1 MRERL
6 SLCRDW
12 EFTERF
18 SEAFSRGL
26 ACETVTVNLPHT
38 CRETPYHYF
47 DDQIYQMVCGYRKSV
62 TIPDDWTDKD
72 VFLCIGAA
80 GHYAEVYCNGEKL
93 ASHACGYTAFE
104 VALPLKAGETGEIAV
119 MVDSR
124 ESLDQPPF
132 GFVIDYM
139 TYGGLYR
146 EVWLEGREKTCILDV
161 FVQPKIPARTPL
173 LKKTASAAELAKIR
187 FPGQMESFITFRAA
201 NNHKHMFLRQSIY
214 RKGEEDGKPIAAK
227 DLEVEKLKNN
237 EERATLLLVPDA
249 ELWDVERPV
258 LYTLRTE
265 LIQAGKSISEGPTLD
280 RVDVTFG
287 FRLAQFHADG
297 FYLNGRK
304 LLLRGLNRH
313 QSWPYIGYAAPKSL
327 QRMDAELLKHELGLN
342 AVRTSHYPQSPHFI
356 DRCDE
361 LGLLVFTEIPG
372 WQYIGDDAWQ
382 EQAVRNTEEMV
393 QQYRNH
399 PSIILWGVRINES
412 RDNDAL
418 YQRTNAAA
426 HRLDPTRPTGGVRCY
441 KKSSLLEDVYTYND
455 FFHDGTNAG
464 CEPKKAVTSDP
475 SKAYLISEYNG
486 HMYPT
491 KPFDSE
497 EHRLEHAMRHAR
509 VLDAV
514 AGEKDIAGSF
524 GWCMFDYNTHKDF
537 GSGDR
542 ICYHGVMDMFRN
554 KKLAADVYSVYQDET
569 PVLNVSS
576 SMDIGEHPAGNRGR
590 IFLFTNADEVRMYQN
605 DQFIRSY
612 TKKDSPFKH
621 LRRPP
626 MEITDYIGERIR
638 EGEHFTPT
646 QAKLVKDML
655 NHSAR
660 FGSGKLPPSVM
671 AKAAVAMAKYG
682 MKPDDAYQLYGK
694 YVGNWG
700 AAATVYRFEAVK
712 DGKVVAAIERG
723 PAEGMRLRAEASQ
736 TVLHENDTYD
746 AALVRLRMEDL
757 RGSTLAFY
765 VGAVT
770 LKAEGPIEIVG
781 PETTVLRGGMGGTIV
796 RTTGEKGEAKLTI
809 TAEGAEPVVLEF
821 QIEKE

>member
-18 SEAFSRGL
+18 SEDFCKGL

-38 CRETPYHYF
+38 CKETPYHYF
-47 DDQIYQMVCGYRKSV
+47 DDQIYQMVSGYRKRV

-80 GHYAEVYCNGEKL
+80 GHYAEVYLNGEKL
-93 ASHACGYTAFE
+93 AAHACGYTAFE
-104 VALPLKAGETGEIAV
+104 VALPLGAGETGEIAV

-161 FVQPKIPARTPL
+161 FVQPNIPARTPL
-173 LKKTASAAELAKIR
+173 LKKNASAAEFAKIR

-214 RKGEEDGKPIAAK
+214 RRGEEDGKPLVQK
-227 DLEVEKLKNN
+227 DWEAEKLKNN
-237 EERATLLLVPDA
+237 EQRVTLMLVPDA

-265 LIQAGKSISEGPTLD
+265 LIQAGKSVSEGPTLD

-327 QRMDAELLKHELGLN
+327 QRHDAELLKRELGLN

-372 WQYIGDDAWQ
+372 WQHIGGDEWQ

-412 RDNDAL
+412 RDDDAF
-418 YQRTNAAA
+418 YAQTNAAA
-426 HRLDPTRPTGGVRCY
+426 RALDPTRATAGVRCH
-441 KKSSLLEDVYTYND
+441 KQSSLL
-455 FFHDGTNAG
+455 
-464 CEPKKAVTSDP
+464 
-475 SKAYLISEYNG
+475 
-486 HMYPT
+486 
-491 KPFDSE
+491 
-497 EHRLEHAMRHAR
+497 
-509 VLDAV
+509 
-514 AGEKDIAGSF
+514 
-524 GWCMFDYNTHKDF
+524 
-537 GSGDR
+537 
-542 ICYHGVMDMFRN
+542 
-554 KKLAADVYSVYQDET
+554 
-569 PVLNVSS
+569 
-576 SMDIGEHPAGNRGR
+576 
-590 IFLFTNADEVRMYQN
+590 
-605 DQFIRSY
+605 
-612 TKKDSPFKH
+612 
-621 LRRPP
+621 
-626 MEITDYIGERIR
+626 
-638 EGEHFTPT
+638 
-646 QAKLVKDML
+646 
-655 NHSAR
+655 
-660 FGSGKLPPSVM
+660 
-671 AKAAVAMAKYG
+671 
-682 MKPDDAYQLYGK
+682 
-694 YVGNWG
+694 
-700 AAATVYRFEAVK
+700 
-712 DGKVVAAIERG
+712 
-723 PAEGMRLRAEASQ
+723 
-736 TVLHENDTYD
+736 
-746 AALVRLRMEDL
+746 
-757 RGSTLAFY
+757 
-765 VGAVT
+765 
-770 LKAEGPIEIVG
+770 
-781 PETTVLRGGMGGTIV
+781 
-796 RTTGEKGEAKLTI
+796 
-809 TAEGAEPVVLEF
+809 
-821 QIEKE
+821 